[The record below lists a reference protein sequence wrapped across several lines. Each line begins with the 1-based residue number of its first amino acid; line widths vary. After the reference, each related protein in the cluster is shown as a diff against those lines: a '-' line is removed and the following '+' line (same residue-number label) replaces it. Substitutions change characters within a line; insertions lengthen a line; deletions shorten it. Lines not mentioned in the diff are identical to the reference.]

1 MKEKIEFNDLSGET
15 WEHSGEW
22 SRDDAI
28 EWSFMEGSWQ
38 AEAEAENQK
47 LEELKELIKKFHQE
61 RSNKNDQ

>member
-22 SRDDAI
+22 SMDDAI